1 MSDYISPYI
10 SGREKNLKI
19 GISSYTDDETVLE
32 VTGRVG
38 IGTTNATSSLYV
50 VGNEYVTGV
59 ITAKTFY
66 GTFIG
71 ATLDAYDTGNIE
83 NLNTATATIDYIT
96 NTNLNTIGIGTIE
109 TLDATRGIIDYLTIT
124 NLSGV
129 AGTITNITGVAA
141 TITNLNVTSGIIT
154 NLNVTSGTII
164 NIAGTAA
171 TITNLNVT
179 SGIITN
185 LTGVDATITNLNI
198 TNTSSLGVTTITQ
211 LSAQNIGVSGV
222 VTATSFYGSLSGT
235 ATSTTNIPNLSG
247 DVTSNNTVTT
257 LATVNSSVG
266 TFGSDVSIP
275 TITVNA
281 KGLVTS
287 ASANSISVG
296 DGLLTLGVSGV
307 GITGSAT
314 FTANQPGP
322 STFTVTS
329 NATSA
334 NVNSTIVARD
344 ASGNFSAGTITAT
357 EFSTGASGIGI
368 NTNTISGPATLII
381 DPAGVGDNTGKVV
394 IKGDFQVDGTQ
405 TIINSTTVTVDDKNI
420 QIADG
425 AINDMA
431 ADGAGITINS
441 GEGNKTFQFS
451 VSDNEFASNIS
462 LGVANGKGF
471 NINGSQILSS
481 TTLASSVVNSSLTSV
496 GTLGQLK
503 VSGVSAVGVLS
514 ATSIGIGTDN
524 ISSKL
529 WVNGD
534 GYFVGVITASN
545 FYVGNNVIGGG
556 SISGDSIVG
565 TALSISGIG
574 TIGQLKISSGIV
586 TASTGIL
593 TYYGDGSN
601 LSSLNATQ
609 LTSGTVPSGRLTGG
623 YDINSATASK
633 LQIARSIGGVSF
645 DGSAPID
652 LPGVNQ
658 SGNQNTSGN
667 AATASALETARTIGG
682 VSFDGTANINLP
694 GVNQSGNQ
702 STSGNAATAS
712 KFQTA
717 RSIQLSGDVTGT
729 VNFDGSAD
737 ATINTTIAA
746 NSVALGN
753 DTTGNYVASITNG
766 SYITGGDGGSES
778 AGITLSVDATSANT
792 ASKIVVRD
800 ASGNFSAGT
809 ISANLTGTVSNI
821 SNHNTDALI
830 EGSTNLY
837 YKDIRA
843 RGAISAIDAGGDG
856 SFGYDSTTGAFT
868 YTGPSPTEVRAHFS
882 GGTGVTITNG
892 SVAIG
897 QAVNTDSNVQFNNL
911 TVEGNLTVNGT
922 TSTINSTTI
931 TVDDKNI
938 ELGSVASPSDLTADG
953 GGITLKGA
961 TDKTFNWIDL
971 TDSWTSSENI
981 DLATGKYYK
990 INGSN
995 VLSSTTLGSSV
1006 LSSSLTSVG
1015 AINTGIWN
1023 GTVINPTYGGTGVNN
1038 DGRSITLN
1046 TGNIILT
1053 AQPAGSSVTVPSSGT
1068 LATLAGT
1075 EEFTNKT
1082 ISAGTNTI
1090 SGLSN
1095 SNLSGSAGIT
1105 NANLANSTISGVS
1118 LGSNLYTLTR
1128 GSYLTGNNYNG
1139 SSTTTWAVDATSANT
1154 GSKLVARDASGNFS
1168 AGTITATEFSGGGS
1182 NLSSLNASQLTSG
1195 TIPSERF
1202 PAVLPAASAIN
1213 LTDLP
1218 PATIGVQVETTDA
1231 TCFPMFALT
1240 NSGSVDPK
1248 VNNAFTFNATTAELS
1263 ATVFKGKGVATNASG
1278 NTVKFTISNTQPTSP
1293 TTGDIWIDI
1302 S

>member
-1 MSDYISPYI
+1 MAKYT
-10 SGREKNLKI
+10 SGRQKNLKV
-19 GISSYTDDETVLE
+19 GLSSYSENLTSLE
-32 VTGRVG
+32 VIGKVG

-50 VGNEYVTGV
+50 VGNEYVSGV
-59 ITAKTFY
+59 ITATTFY
-66 GTFIG
+66 GTFVG
-71 ATLDAYDTGNIE
+71 SNLDAYDTGNIE
-83 NLNTATATIDYIT
+83 NLNTTTATIDYIT
-96 NTNLNTIGIGTIE
+96 NTNLNTSGIGTIE
-109 TLDATRGIIDYLTIT
+109 TLDTTRGVIDYLTST
-124 NLSGV
+124 NLTGV
-129 AGTITNITGVAA
+129 AGTITN
-141 TITNLNVTSGIIT
+141 LNVTGI
-154 NLNVTSGTII
+154 
-164 NIAGTAA
+164 A
-171 TITNLNVT
+171 T
-179 SGIITN
+179 
-185 LTGVDATITNLNI
+185 
-198 TNTSSLGVTTITQ
+198 LGVTTTTK

-257 LATVNSSVG
+257 LATVNSNVG

-281 KGLVTS
+281 KGLVTA

-296 DGLLTLGVSGV
+296 DGLLTLGVSGI
-307 GITGSAT
+307 GISGSAT
-314 FTANQPGP
+314 FTANQPEP
-322 STFTVTS
+322 ATFTVTS
-329 NATSA
+329 NATST

-344 ASGNFSAGTITAT
+344 ASGNFSAGIITST
-357 EFSTGASGIGI
+357 QFSTGTSGIGI

-451 VSDNEFASNIS
+451 VSDNEFVSNIS

-503 VSGVSAVGVLS
+503 VSGVSTVGVLT
-514 ATSIGIGTDN
+514 ATSIGIGTTN
-524 ISSKL
+524 PTVSL
-529 WVNGD
+529 WVGGS
-534 GYFVGVITASN
+534 GYFIGSVSSN
-545 FYVGNNVIGGG
+545 DGFYLNGSLIGSG
-556 SISGDSIVG
+556 SISGSDIVG
-565 TALSISGIG
+565 TALSIAGIG
-574 TIGQLKISSGIV
+574 TIGQVKISSGIV
-586 TASTGIL
+586 TASTGIV

-601 LSSLNATQ
+601 LTSLNATQ

-645 DGSAPID
+645 DGSAPINLPGVNEIGNQD
-652 LPGVNQ
+652 TSGNAATASALETARTIGGVSFNGTTSINLPGVNQ
-658 SGNQNTSGN
+658 AGNQNTSGN

-712 KFQTA
+712 KLQTA
-717 RSIQLSGDVTGT
+717 RAIQLSGDVTGT
-729 VNFDGSAD
+729 VNFDGSVD

-746 NSVALGN
+746 NSVALGG

-766 SYITGGDGGSES
+766 SYISGGDGGSES

-821 SNHNTDALI
+821 SNHTTDALS

-837 YKDIRA
+837 YSDSRS
-843 RGAISAIDAGGDG
+843 RGAVSAIDAGGDG

-897 QAVNTDSNVQFNNL
+897 QAVNTNSNVQFNNI
-911 TVEGNLTVNGT
+911 TIDGNLTVNGT

-1006 LSSSLTSVG
+1006 LGSSLTSVG
-1015 AINTGIWN
+1015 VINTGIWN
-1023 GTVINPTYGGTGVNN
+1023 GTVINSTYGGTGVNN
-1038 DGRSITLN
+1038 GGRSITLN

-1082 ISAGTNTI
+1082 ISAGTNSI

-1118 LGSNLYTLTR
+1118 LGTNLYTLTR
-1128 GSYLTGNNYNG
+1128 GSYLTGNDYNG

-1154 GSKLVARDASGNFS
+1154 ASKIVARDASGDFS
-1168 AGTITATEFSGGGS
+1168 AGTITATQFSGGGS
-1182 NLSSLNASQLTSG
+1182 NLTSLNASQLTSG
-1195 TIPSERF
+1195 TIPNERF
-1202 PAVLPAASAIN
+1202 PAILPAASGIN

-1248 VNNAFTFNATTAELS
+1248 VNDAFTFNATTAELS
-1263 ATVFKGKGVATNASG
+1263 AMAFKGKGVATNASG
-1278 NTVKFTISNTQPTSP
+1278 NTVRFTISSTQPSNP
-1293 TTGDIWIDI
+1293 TIGDIWIDI